1 MQLDEILVKDKI
13 KTLQKMMSKIFD
25 VNKLINKFVELNGTF
40 EDIAKFH
47 DSLMASVQVI
57 NFMKDNTQVK
67 SKQIKHDLISVFIV
81 LTISI

>member
-1 MQLDEILVKDKI
+1 
-13 KTLQKMMSKIFD
+13 MMSKIFD